1 MSLPI
6 RCLLLFAVIT
16 GGATSCR
23 GQRGGTAQS
32 PPPPSAA
39 PPGADQRPGEPKEF
53 ISEQGRFAILFPG
66 TPEEGQYTRSGRLES
81 RQYIFAD
88 EWANFDVAYND
99 YDIDLGKDAEKRN
112 EVLNGMRDAGV
123 SKLDGRLLSEAEVS
137 LDGHP
142 GRALTVSIPDG
153 SIIRVRMYV
162 VGRRFYQVAVVTLG
176 EQTAPDGG
184 QSAKARAMKYLDSFR
199 LITPAAGVR

>member
-1 MSLPI
+1 MSLLV
-6 RCLLLFAVIT
+6 RSLLLCVVIT

-32 PPPPSAA
+32 SPPPSAA
-39 PPGADQRPGEPKEF
+39 PAGADQRPGEQKEF
-53 ISEQGRFAILFPG
+53 SSERGRFAILFPG
-66 TPEEGQYTRSGRLES
+66 TPEEGQYTQSGPLDS
-81 RQYIFAD
+81 WQYTFAD
-88 EWANFDVAYND
+88 DWANYDVAYND
-99 YDIDLGKDAEKRN
+99 YDIDLEKDAEKRN
-112 EVLNGMRDAGV
+112 YVLNGMRDAGV

-142 GRALTVSIPDG
+142 GRALKVSIPDG

-176 EQTAPDGG
+176 EQSAPDGG
-184 QSAKARAMKYLDSFR
+184 RSAEARALKYLDSFR
-199 LITPAAGVR
+199 LITPGGGVR